1 MENPRPEKVATVAE
15 ITAKFKAAD
24 GAILTEYR
32 CMSVGAMAD
41 LRKQLR
47 AIGAEWKVYKNT
59 YARRAAAEAGLGAL
73 AEQLTGPT
81 AVAFVT
87 GDVAAAAKLLR
98 DATKTNP
105 LLVVKGGVMEGKVLS
120 AQEVDAVASLPSR
133 EAMLSMFAG
142 LLLALPRNFAYG
154 LKALVDQKEAA

>member
-32 CMSVGAMAD
+32 GMSVGAMAA

-47 AIGAEWKVYKNT
+47 AAGTEWKVYKNT
-59 YARRAAAEAGLGAL
+59 YARRAAADAGLGAL

-87 GDVAAAAKLLR
+87 GDVAAAAAS
-98 DATKTNP
+98 ATQHRRRAS
-105 LLVVKGGVMEGKVLS
+105 EELS
-120 AQEVDAVASLPSR
+120 
-133 EAMLSMFAG
+133 
-142 LLLALPRNFAYG
+142 LLALTWVMPVRKPLPPG
-154 LKALVDQKEAA
+154 PVTWTGVVELVVVLSDRKSVV